1 MPDPAAGPAAP
12 QSDPT
17 GEGEPP
23 WLETLDQI
31 RGTYQL
37 FGGPALFGA
46 HLAEIER
53 GRAVFRLPISLL
65 LGGGARGGVH
75 GGILSALTDIAA
87 VSAVRT
93 LCRMNDIMRG
103 TAELNISYLR
113 PATGPTLTITGIV
126 LKKGASLAVSE
137 VEIQNDEGALVAK
150 GRVTYAL
157 GRAPL

>member
-1 MPDPAAGPAAP
+1 MREPAAGPAAT
-12 QSDPT
+12 QSDPH
-17 GEGEPP
+17 GEGEEP
-23 WLETLDQI
+23 WLEALDQI
-31 RGTYQL
+31 RRTHQL
-37 FGGPALFGA
+37 IDGPALFGA

-53 GRAVFRLPISLL
+53 GRVVFRLPTALL
-65 LGGGARGGVH
+65 LGGGAGGGVH

-93 LCRMNDIMRG
+93 LCRVNDVMRG

-113 PATGPTLTITGIV
+113 PATGPELTITGTV
-126 LKKGASLAVSE
+126 LKKGSSIAVCD
-137 VEIQNDEGALVAK
+137 VEIHNDEGKLVAK

>member
-1 MPDPAAGPAAP
+1 MRDPTARPAATP
-12 QSDPT
+12 SDPT

-37 FGGPALFGA
+37 LGGSALFGA

-53 GRAVFRLPISLL
+53 GRVMFRLPISLL

-93 LCRMNDIMRG
+93 LCRVNDVMRG

-113 PATGPTLTITGIV
+113 PATGPALTITGVV
-126 LKKGASLAVSE
+126 LKKGGSIAVSE
-137 VEIQNDEGALVAK
+137 VEIHNDEGTLVAK